1 MTTTVRLARPDD
13 AGRLYEICLR
23 TGDAGGDATGRYADP
38 RLLGDVYLGAYLAL
52 SPDLAFVL
60 AAADDVPVGYV
71 LGVADTLDFE
81 RRCEAEWWPRLRADA
96 ERWRRV
102 EPGSPDAELLAL
114 VRHPE
119 RTPPSVAATW
129 PAHLHIDLLPQA
141 QGRGDGRRLLEHLL
155 TALRERGVPGVMLGV
170 DPANTRARAFY
181 RHLGFTPIP
190 PVPAGTP
197 EAASDPDAAS
207 GHLLGLRLR

>member
-1 MTTTVRLARPDD
+1 MAPAVRPARPDD
-13 AGRLYEICLR
+13 ADRLYEICLR
-23 TGDAGGDATGRYADP
+23 TGDAGADATGRYADP

-52 SPDLAFVL
+52 SRELAFVL
-60 AAADDVPVGYV
+60 ADEDDEPVGYV

-81 RRCEAEWWPRLRADA
+81 RRCEQEWWPRLRADTQ
-96 ERWRRV
+96 RWRHV

-119 RTPPSVAATW
+119 RTPPSLAATW

-155 TALRERGVPGVMLGV
+155 TALRDRGVPGVMLGV
-170 DPANTRARAFY
+170 DPENTRARAFY

-190 PVPAGTP
+190 SLPAGSP
-197 EAASDPDAAS
+197 EAVSDPDAAA
-207 GHLLGLRLR
+207 GHLLGLLLR